1 MENLVLTQTQL
12 MTIRK
17 NLIDGMSLASGARGS
32 ATYYHSKGEQNVAI
46 RNAVDKLYTQ
56 SKELPLILANQK
68 GVTGKFIQEVLAN
81 EFEHG
86 YNGGSLNIINPID
99 WYDNGISDKAILGA
113 LYNLNENGIPYVLR
127 LFTDLKARGVN
138 NERTRKILLGYLWGH
153 PNAEFNALKY
163 RNKIAKSLKH
173 IYGVRRSSILLSI
186 AEKVVRTGV
195 WGSESEHNIY
205 TNLVGKY
212 DAVGSET
219 RALKILLF
227 LFKKGDSYMYT
238 GLVGTDLPE
247 SLPLLAQYFKAKE
260 DVTSVDKVPEEVL
273 IGLISS
279 KRHPQ
284 YEQLW
289 STKLKRE
296 ATKATF
302 RKNVKVT
309 SVNQQVRQTKST
321 KKLGVT
327 KDVNLA
333 AATDYMALYKTGY
346 ETGFTIELNNA
357 IDELAD
363 KKKISNFPYENV
375 AIILD
380 TSKSMT
386 GHKQESKNTPR
397 AIAEFTSKV
406 ITKSAERVNVV
417 KTEGFATDL
426 ATGFIEA
433 MRQEEGGKQYD
444 AIFFIT
450 DGYENAY
457 EGLTNEV
464 VTAFMSETNRFIP
477 TFQVSPIVGAEM
489 GANVRPLGEEIVKLA
504 INSPQAMMPQINA
517 KLLEVDTKRWLE
529 NQVSLLEQ
537 SNVSRYKKNNVEV

>member
-86 YNGGSLNIINPID
+86 YMGGSLNIINPID

-138 NERTRKILLGYLWGH
+138 NERTRKIILGYLWGH

-163 RNKIAKSLKH
+163 RNKIAKSLRH
-173 IYGVRRSSILLSI
+173 IYGVRRTSILLSI
-186 AEKVVRTGV
+186 AEKYLRTGV
-195 WGSESEHNIY
+195 YQSENEHNIY
-205 TNLVGKY
+205 TNLIGKY
-212 DAVGSET
+212 DGGGDEV
-219 RALKILLF
+219 RAMKILLF
-227 LFKKGDSYMYT
+227 LFKKGDGSMY
-238 GLVGTDLPE
+238 GD
-247 SLPLLAQYFKAKE
+247 LPLLKQYFQAKE

-309 SVNQQVRQTKST
+309 SINQQVRQTKST
-321 KKLGVT
+321 KKLGVQKT
-327 KDVNLA
+327 VDVA
-333 AATDYMALYKTGY
+333 KATDYMALYKTGY
-346 ETGFTIELNNA
+346 ETGFTVELNNA
-357 IDELAD
+357 IDALAE
-363 KKKISNFPYENV
+363 KKKIDNFPYKNV

-397 AIAEFTSKV
+397 AIADFTEKV
-406 ITKSAERVNVV
+406 ISKSAERVNVV
-417 KTEGFATDL
+417 KTEGFGTDL
-426 ATGFIEA
+426 ATSFIEV
-433 MRQEEGGKQYD
+433 MKQEEGGEQYD

-457 EGLTNEV
+457 EGLTHEV
-464 VTAFMSETNRFIP
+464 VTAFMSETNRFVP

-489 GANVRPLGEEIVKLA
+489 EANVRPLSDEIVKLA

>member
-12 MTIRK
+12 TTIRK
-17 NLIDGMSLASGARGS
+17 NLIDGMSLAAGARGS

-46 RNAVDKLYTQ
+46 RNAVDKLYNQ

-86 YNGGSLNIINPID
+86 YMGGSLNIVNPID

-138 NERTRKILLGYLWGH
+138 NERTRKIILGYLWGH

-163 RNKIAKSLKH
+163 RNKIAKALKH
-173 IYGVRRSSILLSI
+173 IYGVRRTSILLSI
-186 AEKVVRTGV
+186 AEKYIRTGV
-195 WGSESEHNIY
+195 YQNEKEHNIV
-205 TNLVGKY
+205 TDMVGKY
-212 DAVGSET
+212 SSDDLVK
-219 RALKILLF
+219 ALKILLF
-227 LFKKGDSYMYT
+227 VFKKAESYMVSST
-238 GLVGTDLPE
+238 E
-247 SLPLLAQYFKAKE
+247 LPLLDQYFKATM

-273 IGLISS
+273 IGLISN
-279 KRHPQ
+279 KNHPQ
-284 YEQLW
+284 YDQLW

-321 KKLGVT
+321 AKLGVEKT
-327 KDVNLA
+327 VDVA
-333 AATDYMALYKTGY
+333 KATDYMALYKTGY
-346 ETGFTIELNNA
+346 ETEFTPELKSA
-357 IDELAD
+357 IRELAK
-363 KKKISNFPYENV
+363 KKKIDNFPYKNIAV
-375 AIILD
+375 IQD
-380 TSKSMT
+380 KSASMK

-397 AIAEFTSKV
+397 AIASFTTLVLSY
-406 ITKSAERVNVV
+406 SADHKCTIVN
-417 KTEGFATDL
+417 TDGFASDL
-426 ATGFIEA
+426 ASAFIKA
-433 MRQEEGGKQYD
+433 MKQEGDIPYD
-444 AIFFIT
+444 AIFFLT

-477 TFQVSPIVGAEM
+477 TFQISPIVGAEM
-489 GANVRPLGEEIVKLA
+489 EANVRPLGEEIVKLA

-529 NQVSLLEQ
+529 NQVHLLEA
-537 SNVSRYKKNNVEV
+537 STISRYKKNNVEV

>member
-12 MTIRK
+12 VTIRK
-17 NLIDGMSLASGARGS
+17 SLIDGMSLASGARGS

-46 RNAVDKLYTQ
+46 RNAVDKLYNQ

-68 GVTGKFIQEVLAN
+68 GATGKFIQEVLAN

-86 YNGGSLNIINPID
+86 YMGGSLNIVNPID

-127 LFTDLKARGVN
+127 LFTDLKARGIN
-138 NERTRKILLGYLWGH
+138 NERTRKITLGYLWGH

-163 RNKIAKSLKH
+163 RNKIAKTLKH
-173 IYGVRRSSILLSI
+173 IYGVRRTSILLSI
-186 AEKVVRTGV
+186 AEKVLRTKV
-195 WGSESEHNIY
+195 WTNENEYNIY
-205 TNLVGKY
+205 NSLIGKFTNVSQ
-212 DAVGSET
+212 DQAM
-219 RALKILLF
+219 KILLF
-227 LFKKGDSYMYT
+227 LFKKGD
-238 GLVGTDLPE
+238 V
-247 SLPLLAQYFKAKE
+247 SLYDELKFPLLSQYFVATQ
-260 DVTSVDKVPEEVL
+260 DVTSVNKVPEEVL

-279 KRHPQ
+279 NKHPQ

-321 KKLGVT
+321 AKLGVEKT
-327 KDVNLA
+327 VNVA
-333 AATDYMALYKTGY
+333 KATDYMALFKTGY
-346 ETGFTIELNNA
+346 ENGFTTELVNA
-357 IDELAD
+357 INDLAK
-363 KKKISNFPYENV
+363 KKKITNFPYKNV
-375 AIILD
+375 AVILD
-380 TSKSMT
+380 ESPSMK
-386 GHKQESKNTPR
+386 GHKLESKNTPR
-397 AIAEFTSKV
+397 AIADFTYRV
-406 ITKSAERVNVV
+406 IRESSEVCNIERTTGN
-417 KTEGFATDL
+417 ATDL
-426 ATGFIEA
+426 ATSFINVMKSENE
-433 MRQEEGGKQYD
+433 MKPYD

-457 EGLTNEV
+457 EGLTHEV

-477 TFQVSPIVGAEM
+477 TFQISPIVGAEM
-489 GANVRPLGEEIVKLA
+489 EANVRPLSEEIVKLA

-537 SNVSRYKKNNVEV
+537 SNVSRYSKNNVEV